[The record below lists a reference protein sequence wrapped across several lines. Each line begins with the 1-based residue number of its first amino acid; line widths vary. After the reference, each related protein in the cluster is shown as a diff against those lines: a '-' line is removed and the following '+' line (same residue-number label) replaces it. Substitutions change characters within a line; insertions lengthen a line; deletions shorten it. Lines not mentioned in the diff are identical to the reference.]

1 MFVRQ
6 LTVNAGGHMSSETA
20 VETNVERVVPFL
32 WVHDLDVSYHF
43 YVDRLGFTLR
53 HQWVDDGKR
62 RWCWLANGNAAIMLQ
77 EFWREGRHRNLPY
90 GAVGVGVVIYFICK
104 DAGALYHEFT
114 SRGVDAS
121 RPMVEN
127 AMWVT
132 RVTDPD
138 GYHVCFE
145 SPADAPDESTL

>member
-1 MFVRQ
+1 
-6 LTVNAGGHMSSETA
+6 MSSDTA
-20 VETNVERVVPFL
+20 VAAPNVEQAVPFL
-32 WVHDLDVSYHF
+32 WVRDLDASYRF
-43 YVDRLGFTLR
+43 YVDKLGFALR
-53 HQWVDDGKR
+53 HQWVDEGKR

-77 EFWREGRHRNLPY
+77 EFWRDGHERNVPD

-104 DAGALYHEFT
+104 DAVALYHEFT

-121 RPMVEN
+121 RPTVGN
-127 AMWVT
+127 SMWVT

-145 SPADAPDESTL
+145 SPADAPEESTL